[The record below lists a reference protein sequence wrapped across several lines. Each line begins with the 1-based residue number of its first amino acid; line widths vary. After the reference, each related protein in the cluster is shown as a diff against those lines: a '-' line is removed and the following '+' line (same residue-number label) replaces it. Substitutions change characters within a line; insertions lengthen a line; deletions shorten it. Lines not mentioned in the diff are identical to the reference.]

1 MVESVKGEGSMFTF
15 NLPFGISSEA
25 IDKEHFSQGTGPR
38 DLSGNRILIAE
49 DNLMNQLVLKKV
61 LEKWNPQIEI
71 VENGVHALEKMRKS
85 KFDLV
90 LLDIQMPEKNRIET
104 IEEWRNYE
112 NEQNLEPTPLV
123 ALTADA
129 FSESR
134 KAAIEAGMNDFL
146 SKPIDLSEL
155 SRILFTYIKK

>member
-1 MVESVKGEGSMFTF
+1 M
-15 NLPFGISSEA
+15 
-25 IDKEHFSQGTGPR
+25 
-38 DLSGNRILIAE
+38 
-49 DNLMNQLVLKKV
+49 
-61 LEKWNPQIEI
+61 
-71 VENGVHALEKMRKS
+71 
-85 KFDLV
+85 
-90 LLDIQMPEKNRIET
+90 
-104 IEEWRNYE
+104 EEWRNYE
-112 NEQNLEPTPLV
+112 NEQNLEPTPVV